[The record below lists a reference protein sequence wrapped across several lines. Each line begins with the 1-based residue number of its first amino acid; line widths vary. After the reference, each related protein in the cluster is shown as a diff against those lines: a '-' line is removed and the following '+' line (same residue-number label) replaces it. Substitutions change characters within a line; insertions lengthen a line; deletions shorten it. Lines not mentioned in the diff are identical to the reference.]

1 MPRKV
6 TRKSLIKKLDTIFSI
21 YIRLRDA
28 NKDGFCKC
36 ISCQKINHWKDVD
49 AGHFI
54 GRSHLIT
61 RYDPKNVY
69 AQCRYCNRYL
79 AGNQYLYSVSLKKI
93 DSNLPEKLLR
103 KSRKTIKL
111 SNDELLVLIKKYKK
125 LVEKLEK

>member
-54 GRSHLIT
+54 GRRHLIT